1 MESPYSKSK
10 TSRPYGIARNPIP
23 EIPELDLRSGYTT
36 RRVITGLRNEIGSR

>member
-10 TSRPYGIARNPIP
+10 NSRPYGIARNPIP

-36 RRVITGLRNEIGSR
+36 CRVVTGLRTETGSR